1 MSKTIDEKVV
11 SMQFDNRQF
20 EANVRTSMGTID
32 KLKQSLNFKS
42 ASKGLENVNAA
53 AKNVNMS
60 GLAGGIET
68 VKAKFS
74 ALEVI
79 GVTALANITNSAVN
93 AGKRIISSLTLDPV
107 RDGFA
112 EYETQMNAVQTILAN
127 TQKEGTN
134 VAIVNKYLDEL
145 NTYADKTI
153 YNFTEMTRNIGTF
166 TAAGVKLETSVSAIK
181 GIANLAAVSGSTSQQ
196 ASTAMY
202 QLSQAIASGTVKL
215 MDWNSVVNAG
225 MGGQVFQ
232 DALVRTSEHLKTGAK
247 AAISAE
253 GSFRESL
260 TTGWLTTEVLTQTL
274 DQFATAADTQE
285 EYEAAVKK
293 FVEQGYTQEEAK
305 QMADMAK
312 TAGEAATKVKTFTQ
326 LIDTL
331 KEALGSGWTKT
342 WQLIIG
348 DFEEAR
354 ELWTSVSDVVSGFI
368 NKISDTRNKLLESA
382 LGKSF
387 TGLSEKIKG
396 ILEPA
401 KSVADTVKNVT
412 GTIGDLGKIVDD
424 VINGKF
430 GNGKDRFNALTE
442 AGQNYYKIQNKVNE
456 ALGNSFRYTDEQ
468 ISAQDKLLGS
478 QEKTADAI
486 NETSKATE
494 ELTEADK
501 EQLVALCN
509 LSDEQLRSK
518 GYTEEQIKA
527 FDELRKTADKL
538 GIPLGEFIENL
549 DKINGRWLLINSF
562 KNIGRGLIK
571 IFKSIGEAWRDI
583 FPAIQAEQ
591 LFNIIAGFHKFTTY
605 LVMNNE
611 QADKLKRTFKGLF
624 AILDIVRTVVGG
636 AFSIAFKVAKKVLS
650 MFNLDILDVTAS
662 IGDAIVKFHDWVFEN
677 GIFAKALEKTVNI
690 ITRAIKK
697 IKEWFTAFKNLP
709 KVQNALTKFRSV
721 CSNTVSDLGDYFK
734 GGIDRI
740 NAFIDRIK
748 AMDSITLDDL
758 DDIFRD
764 FKDNVI
770 DYFLDIDGRFED
782 IKESFRSFKESA
794 KQHLTEAGN
803 KFDWLKDKILGFA
816 GAIKD
821 KISGNIGMG
830 EILTVG
836 IGAGLIFFVK
846 KIGDALETIAG
857 PIGEI
862 AAVFTNF
869 NGVLKGVQK
878 VLNAFAM
885 KTKAE
890 ALLKIA
896 LAIAVLAG
904 SIALL
909 TLLDPGKMWSAIGA
923 IGALAAILLALATA
937 MNFLNKNSMSISKEG
952 IKKTSSSLLGIAAA
966 LGILVLALKV
976 MDGLDAGKMWS
987 NLGILG
993 VMAAGLVGIAVILN
1007 KAAPDLTKGSFTF
1020 IAIALALKIMVS
1032 ALTDLEKIK
1041 MENITRTIEL
1051 FSYLVIGL
1059 AVLALAA
1066 KGLGVGSG
1074 IAVLAIVIAL
1084 KLLVS
1089 AFNDIAELDTDKIK
1103 SNINAFIAIFGTLAA
1118 LMIAS
1123 SFAGKNA
1130 AKAGL
1135 GILAMSAALIL
1146 IIAAIKMLAKMSPSD
1161 LKKGL
1166 KAVSQLLLIFGVVVA
1181 LSKFAGQ
1188 NAAKA
1193 GVMLL
1198 AMAGAMLILTAVIVV
1213 LSHVD
1218 PSGLKRALGAITTLE
1233 LVFGALIAITRFAGE
1248 ADKVRGTL
1256 VILAVTIGIM
1266 AIALGALSM
1275 INPENLYAATA
1286 SLSIVIG
1293 MFSLLVAS
1301 THFVQ
1306 KAAGTLAVLAAT
1318 VLVLGGVLYLLA
1330 GLPVESTLGTAA
1342 ALSVLLL
1349 SLSAA
1354 MVITSK
1360 IKAVSPDA
1368 YVALGVMT
1376 LVVAALATIIGVL
1389 AYLNVG
1395 PVLEIAAS
1403 LSILLL
1409 SLSAACAILSK
1420 NKVSVKRAVDGAL
1433 ALSAFVGILT
1443 GLLIVLGGLAQIP
1456 GLEWLISEGGDFLQE
1471 IGTALGQ
1478 FVGGIV
1484 GGFGVGMSAGLP
1496 EIATNLSDFMT
1507 NLQPFIDGA
1516 KGFDEST
1523 MNGVKS
1529 LAETILILCGANL
1542 LDTITSWITGGS
1554 SLADFAAQLVPF
1566 GEAMAD
1572 FSAKVAGNIDEGAVT
1587 AAANAGKI
1595 IADMASTLP
1604 NSGGVVGFFMG
1615 ENDMADFAAQ
1625 LVPFGEA
1632 MADFSAKVAG
1642 NIDEEAVTAA
1652 ANAGKI
1658 MADMA
1663 STLPNSGGVLGF
1675 FAGENDMDD
1684 FAAQLVPFGEAMVS
1698 FSSKVAGNIDTE
1710 AVTSAANAGKIM
1722 AEMAATLPN
1731 SGGVAGFFAG
1741 ENDVDDFG
1749 TKLVSFG
1756 ESIVSFSS
1764 KVSGNIDAEAV
1775 TAAANAGK
1783 IMSEFAQTLP
1793 EDTSI
1798 WERITGGGK
1807 QSLGDFAKQL
1817 PPFGEGI
1824 QEFSNALGDNINV
1837 SAVRAAATAGKT
1849 MAEMAS
1855 ELDGTEDVSIL
1866 SELSS
1871 ELPTF
1876 GQAMVDF
1883 SSKVN
1888 DLSTSSLSSNVN
1900 KFKDVIRTL
1909 TDISKSGLDEFVK
1922 NFSSGESKAIS
1933 SINKMLIGV
1942 IKTIKAKGTVFASL
1956 GKGLMVN
1963 FVRGINSNKTP
1974 LSSAFSKSLE
1984 SAITSIKNYYNK
1996 FYAAGAYVVMGF
2008 VNGIDANTYKAE
2020 GKAAAMALKAEAAA
2034 KAALNAHSPS
2044 KVFYEIGTFAGQGF
2058 VNAFGDYESKSYA
2071 AGFDM
2076 AENAKNGLSK
2086 AISTVRDLID
2096 NGMDDQLTIRPVLDL
2111 SDITSG
2117 ANRLNGL
2124 FNTNPSVG
2132 LLSNVRSV
2140 SSMMNRNQNGANY
2153 DVVSAINNLRK
2164 DMSDMPRN
2172 SYVIDGI
2179 TYDDGSNIS
2188 EAVKTLVRAAR
2199 IERRT

>member
-32 KLKQSLNFKS
+32 KLKQSLNFKD
-42 ASKGLENVNAA
+42 ASKGLENVNSA

-93 AGKRIISSLTLDPV
+93 AGKRIVSALTIDPV
-107 RDGFA
+107 KTGFQ
-112 EYETQMNAVQTILAN
+112 EYETQINAVQTILAN
-127 TQKEGTN
+127 TESKGSTLQD
-134 VAIVNKYLDEL
+134 VNRALAEL

-166 TAAGVKLETSVSAIK
+166 TAAGIDLKTSVSAIK
-181 GIANLAAVSGSTSQQ
+181 GIANLAAISGSSSQQ

-202 QLSQAIASGTVKL
+202 QLSQALASGTVKL

-232 DALVRTSEHLKTGAK
+232 DALKETARVHGI
-247 AAISAE
+247 AIDDMVKKE
-253 GSFRESL
+253 GSFRETL
-260 TTGWLTTEVLTQTL
+260 QNGWLTSEILTETL
-274 DQFATAADTQE
+274 NHFTMAAEEGTEEWEAYKKSLMDT
-285 EYEAAVKK
+285 
-293 FVEQGYTQEEAK
+293 GYTEEQAVAILK
-305 QMADMAK
+305 MAN
-312 TAGEAATKVKTFTQ
+312 TATDAATKVKTLTQ
-326 LIDTL
+326 LMDTL
-331 KEALGSGWTKT
+331 KESAQSGWTKS
-342 WQLIIG
+342 WEIMIG
-348 DFEEAR
+348 DFEEAKNFLTDVSDR
-354 ELWTSVSDVVSGFI
+354 LGEMIGQSADARNKILSGGLSSGWKQLLDAGIADEEGYKETFKTIAKEHGTSIDEMIEAEKKLDDSLSDSEAFQKALKKGFTEGTLSSDMLSESVHKLADKMSNMSAKELEAAGYTADHVKQIKDLSDGLKDGSVSMDDFVKKITRTSGRENI
-368 NKISDTRNKLLESA
+368 IQA
-382 LGKSF
+382 LWNTF
-387 TGLSEKIKG
+387 NGLMEVIA
-396 ILEPA
+396 P
-401 KSVADTVKNVT
+401 VK
-412 GTIGDLGKIVDD
+412 
-424 VINGKF
+424 
-430 GNGKDRFNALTE
+430 E
-442 AGQNYYKIQNKVNE
+442 A
-456 ALGNSFRYTDEQ
+456 F
-468 ISAQDKLLGS
+468 
-478 QEKTADAI
+478 
-486 NETSKATE
+486 
-494 ELTEADK
+494 
-501 EQLVALCN
+501 
-509 LSDEQLRSK
+509 
-518 GYTEEQIKA
+518 
-527 FDELRKTADKL
+527 
-538 GIPLGEFIENL
+538 
-549 DKINGRWLLINSF
+549 
-562 KNIGRGLIK
+562 
-571 IFKSIGEAWRDI
+571 RDI
-583 FPAIQAEQ
+583 FPAITGEQ
-591 LFNIIAGFHKFTTY
+591 LYKFTERIRDFTS
-605 LVMNNE
+605 
-611 QADKLKRTFKGLF
+611 KLKLSGVQSDQLKSTFKGLF
-624 AILDIVRTVVGG
+624 AVVDIGWTFVKKLAGGITKLIGSFKGVGG
-636 AFSIAFKVAKKVLS
+636 SALNA
-650 MFNLDILDVTAS
+650 TAS
-662 IGDAIVKFHDWVFEN
+662 LGDWLVKLRDSIKEIDIFGKAIN
-677 GIFAKALEKTVNI
+677 GTVSI

-721 CSNTVSDLGDYFK
+721 CSKTVSDVSEYFK
-734 GGIDRI
+734 GGMDRI

-758 DDIFRD
+758 DDIFKD
-764 FKDNVI
+764 FKDNVV

-782 IKESFRSFKESA
+782 IKEAFRSFKESA

-803 KFDWLKDKILGFA
+803 KFDWLKDKILGFV
-816 GAIKD
+816 GAVKD
-821 KISGNIGMG
+821 KISSNIGMG

-857 PIGEI
+857 PIGDI

-869 NGVLKGVQK
+869 NGVLKSLQK
-878 VLNAFAM
+878 ALNAFAM

-890 ALLKIA
+890 ALLKIS

-909 TLLDPGKMWSAIGA
+909 TLLNPGKMWSSVGA
-923 IGALAAILLALATA
+923 IFALATILLVLATA
-937 MNFLNKNSMSISKEG
+937 MNFLNKNTMSISKEG

-966 LGILVLALKV
+966 LGVLVLALKV
-976 MDGLDAGKMWS
+976 MDGLDAEKMKS

-993 VMAAGLVGIAVILN
+993 IMAAGLVAVAIILN
-1007 KAAPDLTKGSFTF
+1007 KAAPDLTKGSLTLIS
-1020 IAIALALKIMVS
+1020 IAVALKIMVS
-1032 ALTDLEKIK
+1032 ALSDLEKI
-1041 MENITRTIEL
+1041 NIKNIIQTIGL
-1051 FSYLVIGL
+1051 FSLLITGL
-1059 AVLALAA
+1059 SVLALAA

-1074 IAVLAIVIAL
+1074 VAVLAIVIAL

-1089 AFNDIAELDTDKIK
+1089 AFNDIAELDIDKIK
-1103 SNINAFIAIFGTLAA
+1103 SNINAFIAIFGTFAA

-1123 SFAGKNA
+1123 SFAGMNA
-1130 AKAGL
+1130 AKAGV

-1166 KAVSQLLLIFGVVVA
+1166 KAVSQLLLIFGAVIA

-1213 LSHVD
+1213 LSHID
-1218 PSGLKRALGAITTLE
+1218 AAGLKRALGAITTLE

-1256 VILAVTIGIM
+1256 IILVVTIGIM
-1266 AIALGALSM
+1266 AIALGTLSM
-1275 INPENLYAATA
+1275 INPDNLKSATTA
-1286 SLSIVIG
+1286 ISTVIG
-1293 MFSLLVAS
+1293 MFALLVGS
-1301 THFVQ
+1301 THFMQ

-1318 VLVLGGVLYLLA
+1318 VLILGGILYLLA

-1354 MVITSK
+1354 CAIISLIPVSG
-1360 IKAVSPDA
+1360 AVSG
-1368 YVALGVMT
+1368 ALG
-1376 LVVAALATIIGVL
+1376 
-1389 AYLNVG
+1389 
-1395 PVLEIAAS
+1395 
-1403 LSILLL
+1403 
-1409 SLSAACAILSK
+1409 
-1420 NKVSVKRAVDGAL
+1420 
-1433 ALSAFVGILT
+1433 LSAFVGILAA
-1443 GLLIVLGGLAQIP
+1443 LLAALGGLAQIP
-1456 GLEWLISEGGDFLQE
+1456 GLEWLISEGGDFLQR

-1507 NLQPFIDGA
+1507 NLQPFIEGA
-1516 KGFDEST
+1516 RLIDESA
-1523 MNGVKS
+1523 MNGIKA
-1529 LAETILILCGANL
+1529 LAETILILFGANL
-1542 LDTITSWITGGS
+1542 LDTITSRITGGS
-1554 SLADFAAQLVPF
+1554 SLADFAEQLVPF
-1566 GEAMAD
+1566 GEAMAN
-1572 FSAKVAGNIDEGAVT
+1572 FSSTVAGNI
-1587 AAANAGKI
+1587 N
-1595 IADMASTLP
+1595 
-1604 NSGGVVGFFMG
+1604 
-1615 ENDMADFAAQ
+1615 
-1625 LVPFGEA
+1625 
-1632 MADFSAKVAG
+1632 
-1642 NIDEEAVTAA
+1642 EEAVTAA

-1658 MADMA
+1658 MTDFAE
-1663 STLPNSGGVLGF
+1663 TIPNSGGVLGF
-1675 FAGENDMDD
+1675 FVGENDMAI
-1684 FAAQLVPFGEAMVS
+1684 FGAQLLLFGKAIVGFSSTVAGNVDKDAVQAAADAGKMMTEFADTIPNCGGVLSFFTGGNDLALFGAQLWLFGKAITS
-1698 FSSKVAGNIDTE
+1698 FSSIVAGNINSD
-1710 AVTSAANAGKIM
+1710 AIGAARDAG
-1722 AEMAATLPN
+1722 
-1731 SGGVAGFFAG
+1731 S
-1741 ENDVDDFG
+1741 
-1749 TKLVSFG
+1749 
-1756 ESIVSFSS
+1756 
-1764 KVSGNIDAEAV
+1764 
-1775 TAAANAGK
+1775 
-1783 IMSEFAQTLP
+1783 IMSELAKTLP

-1824 QEFSNALGDNINV
+1824 KSFSDSLGDNINV

-1849 MAEMAS
+1849 MVEMAS

-1883 SSKVN
+1883 SSNVN
-1888 DLSTSSLSSNVN
+1888 GLSTSSLSSNVN

-1909 TDISKSGLDEFVK
+1909 TDISRSGLDEFVK
-1922 NFSSGESKAIS
+1922 NFSSGETKAIS
-1933 SINKMLIGV
+1933 SINKMLNGV
-1942 IKTIKAKGTVFASL
+1942 IKTIKAKSTAFASL
-1956 GKGLMVN
+1956 GKELMVN

-1974 LSSAFSKSLE
+1974 LSSAFSKNLE

-2034 KAALNAHSPS
+2034 KVALNEHSPS
-2044 KVFYEIGTFAGQGF
+2044 KAFYEIGTFAGQGF
-2058 VNAFGDYESKSYA
+2058 VNAFSDYESKSYT
-2071 AGFDM
+2071 AGFEM

-2086 AISTVRDLID
+2086 AISAVRDLID

-2140 SSMMNRNQNGANY
+2140 SSMMNQNQNGANY
-2153 DVVSAINNLRK
+2153 DVVSAINDLRK
-2164 DMSDMPRN
+2164 DMADMPRN

-2179 TYDDGSNIS
+2179 IYDDGSNIS

>member
-32 KLKQSLNFKS
+32 KLKQSLNFKD
-42 ASKGLENVNAA
+42 ASKGLENVNSA

-93 AGKRIISSLTLDPV
+93 AGKRIVSALTIDPV
-107 RDGFA
+107 KTGFQ
-112 EYETQMNAVQTILAN
+112 EYETQINAVQTILAN
-127 TQKEGTN
+127 TESKGSTLQD
-134 VAIVNKYLDEL
+134 VNRALAEL

-166 TAAGVKLETSVSAIK
+166 TAAGVDLKTSVSAIK
-181 GIANLAAVSGSTSQQ
+181 GIANLAAISGSSSQQ

-202 QLSQAIASGTVKL
+202 QLSQALASGTVKL

-232 DALVRTSEHLKTGAK
+232 DALKETARVHGI
-247 AAISAE
+247 AIDDMIKKE
-253 GSFRESL
+253 GSFRETL
-260 TTGWLTTEVLTQTL
+260 QNGWLTSEILTETL
-274 DQFATAADTQE
+274 NHFTMAAEKGTEEWEAYKKSLMDTGYAEEQAVAILKMANTATD
-285 EYEAAVKK
+285 
-293 FVEQGYTQEEAK
+293 
-305 QMADMAK
+305 
-312 TAGEAATKVKTFTQ
+312 AATKVKTFTQ
-326 LIDTL
+326 LMDTL
-331 KEALGSGWTKT
+331 KESAQSGWTKS
-342 WQLIIG
+342 WEIMIG
-348 DFEEAR
+348 DFEEAKNFLTDVSDR
-354 ELWTSVSDVVSGFI
+354 LGEMIGQSADARNKILSGGLSSGWKQLLDAGIADEEGYKETFKTIAKEHGTSIDEMIEAEKKLDDSLSDSEAFQKALKKGFTEGTLSSDMLSESVHKLTDKMSNMSAKELEAAGYTADHVKQIKDLSDGLKDGSVSMDDFVKKITRTSGRENI
-368 NKISDTRNKLLESA
+368 IQA
-382 LGKSF
+382 LWNTF
-387 TGLSEKIKG
+387 NGLI
-396 ILEPA
+396 
-401 KSVADTVKNVT
+401 
-412 GTIGDLGKIVDD
+412 D
-424 VINGKF
+424 VITPVK
-430 GNGKDRFNALTE
+430 E
-442 AGQNYYKIQNKVNE
+442 A
-456 ALGNSFRYTDEQ
+456 F
-468 ISAQDKLLGS
+468 
-478 QEKTADAI
+478 
-486 NETSKATE
+486 
-494 ELTEADK
+494 
-501 EQLVALCN
+501 
-509 LSDEQLRSK
+509 
-518 GYTEEQIKA
+518 
-527 FDELRKTADKL
+527 
-538 GIPLGEFIENL
+538 
-549 DKINGRWLLINSF
+549 
-562 KNIGRGLIK
+562 
-571 IFKSIGEAWRDI
+571 RDI
-583 FPAIQAEQ
+583 FPAITGKQ
-591 LFNIIAGFHKFTTY
+591 LYKFTERIRDFTS
-605 LVMNNE
+605 
-611 QADKLKRTFKGLF
+611 KLKLSGIQSDQLKSTFKGLF
-624 AILDIVRTVVGG
+624 AVVDIGWTFVKKLAGGITKLVGSFKGVGG
-636 AFSIAFKVAKKVLS
+636 SVL
-650 MFNLDILDVTAS
+650 NTTAS
-662 IGDAIVKFHDWVFEN
+662 FGDWLVKLRDSIKEIDIFGKAID
-677 GIFAKALEKTVNI
+677 GTVSI

-709 KVQNALTKFRSV
+709 KVQNALIKFRSV
-721 CSNTVSDLGDYFK
+721 CSKTVSDVNEYFK

-758 DDIFRD
+758 DDIFKD

-816 GAIKD
+816 GAVKD
-821 KISGNIGMG
+821 KISSNIGMG

-857 PIGEI
+857 PIGEM
-862 AAVFTNF
+862 ADVFTNF
-869 NGVLKGVQK
+869 NGVLKSLQK
-878 VLNAFAM
+878 ALNAFAM

-890 ALLKIA
+890 ALLKIS

-909 TLLDPGKMWSAIGA
+909 TLLNPGKMWSAVGA
-923 IGALAAILLALATA
+923 IFVLAAILLVLATA
-937 MNFLNKNSMSISKEG
+937 MNFLNKNTMSISKEG

-966 LGILVLALKV
+966 LGVLVLALKV
-976 MDGLDAGKMWS
+976 MDGLDAGKMKS

-993 VMAAGLVGIAVILN
+993 IMAAGLVAIAVVLN
-1007 KAAPDLTKGSFTF
+1007 KAAPDLTKASFTF

-1059 AVLALAA
+1059 SVLALAA
-1066 KGLGVGSG
+1066 KGLGAGSG

-1084 KLLVS
+1084 KLLVG
-1089 AFNDIAELDTDKIK
+1089 AFNDIAELDIDKIK
-1103 SNINAFIAIFGTLAA
+1103 SNIDAFIAIFGTFAA

-1130 AKAGL
+1130 AKAGV

-1166 KAVSQLLLIFGVVVA
+1166 KAVSQLLLIFGAVVA

-1198 AMAGAMLILTAVIVV
+1198 AMAGAMLVLTAVIVV

-1233 LVFGALIAITRFAGE
+1233 LVFGALIAITRFAGK

-1275 INPENLYAATA
+1275 INPDNLYAATA

-1318 VLVLGGVLYLLA
+1318 VLVLGVVLYSLS
-1330 GLPVESTLGTAA
+1330 GLPVESTLGT
-1342 ALSVLLL
+1342 
-1349 SLSAA
+1349 
-1354 MVITSK
+1354 
-1360 IKAVSPDA
+1360 
-1368 YVALGVMT
+1368 
-1376 LVVAALATIIGVL
+1376 
-1389 AYLNVG
+1389 
-1395 PVLEIAAS
+1395 AAS

-1409 SLSAACAILSK
+1409 SLSAACAIMSLIP
-1420 NKVSVKRAVDGAL
+1420 VSGAVSGAL
-1433 ALSAFVGILT
+1433 GLSAFVGILAV
-1443 GLLIVLGGLAQIP
+1443 LLAALGGLAQIP
-1456 GLEWLISEGGDFLQE
+1456 GLEWLISEGGDFLQK

-1478 FVGGIV
+1478 FVGGI
-1484 GGFGVGMSAGLP
+1484 GVGISAGLP

-1516 KGFDEST
+1516 RLIDESA
-1523 MNGVKS
+1523 MNGIKA
-1529 LAETILILCGANL
+1529 LAETILILFGANL
-1542 LDTITSWITGGS
+1542 LDTITSLIPGGS

-1566 GEAMAD
+1566 GEAMAN
-1572 FSAKVAGNIDEGAVT
+1572 FSSTVAGNI
-1587 AAANAGKI
+1587 N
-1595 IADMASTLP
+1595 
-1604 NSGGVVGFFMG
+1604 
-1615 ENDMADFAAQ
+1615 
-1625 LVPFGEA
+1625 
-1632 MADFSAKVAG
+1632 
-1642 NIDEEAVTAA
+1642 EEAVAAA

-1658 MADMA
+1658 MTDFAE
-1663 STLPNSGGVLGF
+1663 TIPNSGGVLGF
-1675 FAGENDMDD
+1675 FVGENDMAL
-1684 FAAQLVPFGEAMVS
+1684 FGAQLLLFGKAIVGFSSTVAGNVDKDAVQAAADAGKMMTEFADTIPNCGGVLSFFTGGNDLALFGAQLWLFGKAITS
-1698 FSSKVAGNIDTE
+1698 FSSIVAGNINSD
-1710 AVTSAANAGKIM
+1710 AIGAARDAG
-1722 AEMAATLPN
+1722 
-1731 SGGVAGFFAG
+1731 S
-1741 ENDVDDFG
+1741 
-1749 TKLVSFG
+1749 
-1756 ESIVSFSS
+1756 
-1764 KVSGNIDAEAV
+1764 
-1775 TAAANAGK
+1775 
-1783 IMSEFAQTLP
+1783 IMSELAKTLP

-1824 QEFSNALGDNINV
+1824 KSFSDSLGDNINV

-1849 MAEMAS
+1849 MVEMAS

-1883 SSKVN
+1883 SSNVN
-1888 DLSTSSLSSNVN
+1888 GLSTSSLSSNVN

-1909 TDISKSGLDEFVK
+1909 TDISRSGLDEFVK
-1922 NFSSGESKAIS
+1922 NFSSGETKAIS
-1933 SINKMLIGV
+1933 SINKMLNGV
-1942 IKTIKAKGTVFASL
+1942 IKTIKAKSTAFASL
-1956 GKGLMVN
+1956 GKELMVN

-1974 LSSAFSKSLE
+1974 LSSAFSKNLE

-2008 VNGIDANTYKAE
+2008 VNGIDANTYKVE

-2034 KAALNAHSPS
+2034 KVALNEHSPS
-2044 KVFYEIGTFAGQGF
+2044 KAFYEIGTFAGRGF
-2058 VNAFGDYESKSYA
+2058 VNAFSDYESKSYT
-2071 AGFDM
+2071 AGFEM

-2086 AISTVRDLID
+2086 AISAVRDLID

-2153 DVVSAINNLRK
+2153 DVVSAINDLRK
-2164 DMSDMPRN
+2164 DMADMPRN

-2179 TYDDGSNIS
+2179 IYDDGSNIS